1 MNKKTKQSLINIGT
15 GKDYTII
22 YYTKLIAKIIL
33 KNSYIKLKYDKSKPN
48 GTPQKVMNI
57 SLAKKYGWQSK
68 IKLKEAINK
77 TYQSFLV
84 N

>member
-1 MNKKTKQSLINIGT
+1 MVHHR
-15 GKDYTII
+15 
-22 YYTKLIAKIIL
+22 
-33 KNSYIKLKYDKSKPN
+33 
-48 GTPQKVMNI
+48 KVMDI

-77 TYQSFLV
+77 TYQSFLD